1 MKLELLTSPSY
12 TKITQLKAFCLWRQ
26 DGYAK
31 VHCRCRLL
39 ASASNVAPNDAVD
52 IDTNQNL
59 SAEHSNFKT
68 FFCNEAKTPQL
79 VLHYCGYSLSSN
91 HMTS

>member
-1 MKLELLTSPSY
+1 MNLELLTSPSY

-52 IDTNQNL
+52 IDTK
-59 SAEHSNFKT
+59 HSNFKT
-68 FFCNEAKTPQL
+68 IFCNEAKTPQL
-79 VLHYCGYSLSSN
+79 VLHSDCGYSLSNNNMSY
-91 HMTS
+91 